1 MAFNDG
7 EPLDA
12 AKLGALELQIN
23 NLSANIPKIGAST
36 TNVTV
41 TNNTVQQANIPQI
54 VGNAF
59 GEAWALKLGH
69 NEKDYSF
76 PGDGLNS
83 TPKAVIITT
92 RHAGSKSVWTPAVGT
107 KTGSITKT
115 GFKAHVFLP
124 SGCTPHSIYI
134 SYIAICY

>member
-41 TNNTVQQANIPQI
+41 NNQTVQQANIPQI

-59 GEAWALKLGH
+59 GEPWALKLGH
-69 NEKDYSF
+69 NTKDFQF
-76 PGDGLNS
+76 PGTGLNS
-83 TPKAVIITT
+83 IPKAVILTT
-92 RHAGSKSVWTPAVGT
+92 RHGGSKNVWTPAVGT
-107 KTGSITKT
+107 KTGSITQS
-115 GFKAHVFLP
+115 GFTAHVFLP
-124 SGCTPHSIYI
+124 SGCTPHNIYI
-134 SYIAICY
+134 SYMAICY

>member
-41 TNNTVQQANIPQI
+41 NNQTVQQANIPQI
-54 VGNAF
+54 IGKSD
-59 GEAWALKLGH
+59 GQAWELKPGH
-69 NEKDYSF
+69 NEKPYTF
-76 PGDGLNS
+76 DGAPLNS
-83 TPKAVIITT
+83 IPKAIILTPRT
-92 RHAGSKSVWTPAVGT
+92 SGGSAWHPQINI
-107 KTGSITKT
+107 KTGTTTAS
-115 GFKAHVFLP
+115 GFTAHVWMPTGTTKHNVYL
-124 SGCTPHSIYI
+124 